1 MDIEEVKKNLVHDY
15 EADDEYYVEYIA
27 DLAEKEDSNLPLR
40 ELIREIESKNPYS
53 AFYEK
58 KTEYVSFENTY
69 GDVDERNNV
78 FRTIDAFPDERFSDQ
93 GATIA
98 TVYSTPNNDIVVHFN
113 DNRYRDNETVKELI
127 GEVIDSFELRNEVR
141 KLHDI
146 DVYYV
151 DTKADLLRNYFVNLD
166 SENGAGT
173 IEENVVY
180 NLKEFL
186 SECERN
192 SEHLFEKI
200 NEEATNYYYPLNDDC
215 DTRDLKNFLDSVE
228 KGKKE
233 EDGFITISNDNNV
246 SDTLLN
252 FCKEQFAKEMSV
264 RVSDN
269 NWKKEV
275 AQTLY
280 ELAYKYSDYAKNEYP
295 TSESWNK
302 AVLDWQ
308 VYDDVGWIYS
318 EAYMNSGIDKQNFT
332 KELKEILEK
341 KGIEWDESIMSK
353 ADNRL
358 EEAIIREDWE
368 SALGNYSVNELASK
382 IGFGFKDEDISKLA
396 ELHKSGNDTM
406 KFHIEALLDDCNF
419 HSESS
424 DFEKGRYDSY
434 IKDDLQRSAGA
445 YDKKKTDKER
455 D

>member
-1 MDIEEVKKNLVHDY
+1 
-15 EADDEYYVEYIA
+15 
-27 DLAEKEDSNLPLR
+27 
-40 ELIREIESKNPYS
+40 
-53 AFYEK
+53 
-58 KTEYVSFENTY
+58 
-69 GDVDERNNV
+69 
-78 FRTIDAFPDERFSDQ
+78 
-93 GATIA
+93 
-98 TVYSTPNNDIVVHFN
+98 
-113 DNRYRDNETVKELI
+113 
-127 GEVIDSFELRNEVR
+127 
-141 KLHDI
+141 
-146 DVYYV
+146 
-151 DTKADLLRNYFVNLD
+151 
-166 SENGAGT
+166 
-173 IEENVVY
+173 
-180 NLKEFL
+180 
-186 SECERN
+186 
-192 SEHLFEKI
+192 
-200 NEEATNYYYPLNDDC
+200 
-215 DTRDLKNFLDSVE
+215 
-228 KGKKE
+228 
-233 EDGFITISNDNNV
+233 
-246 SDTLLN
+246 LN

-318 EAYMNSGIDKQNFT
+318 EAYMNSGIDKQTFT
-332 KELKEILEK
+332 KEFKEILEK
-341 KGIEWDESIMSK
+341 KGIEWNESIMSK

-368 SALGNYSVNELASK
+368 SALENYSVNELASK

-434 IKDDLQRSAGA
+434 IKDDLQRSAGT